1 MDSLLSSQATNAASP
16 TSSASSQQTSLQQSD
31 LGKEEFLEL
40 LVSQLQNQNPM
51 EPMKNKEFMGQM
63 AQFNSLQQMQSL
75 NNNMSQFMKHQ
86 QLSQAGNLVGKQVK
100 VLNSETGQE
109 LTGEVSKVKL
119 NDSDPQV
126 VIGGQEYAL
135 NNIQEVM
142 AEE

>member
-1 MDSLLSSQATNAASP
+1 MDSIQSSQAT
-16 TSSASSQQTSLQQSD
+16 SSSTPSQQTSLQQSD

-86 QLSQAGNLVGKQVK
+86 QLSQAGNLVGKKVK

-109 LTGEVSKVKL
+109 LTGKVSKVKM

-126 VIGGQEYAL
+126 VIGGQEYAM

-142 AEE
+142 AEK